1 MENNQTP
8 YSYNMSEIKKPVLS
22 KTAII
27 IIAASL
33 VFSAALLA
41 LGMNM
46 ALNKM
51 DTLAIK
57 ADQSLTKEKSSSAHT
72 VDISDNLRKTAV
84 DKVIADNY
92 IPAYS
97 TSEIMSM
104 DVSKPSGVSVS
115 DLKLVTAGNL
125 VGLEEAFW
133 QAEQDYGVNCLFVM
147 AIASHESANGTICF
161 RPNNMFGFGT
171 SGFSSKAECIDVVS
185 RALANNYLST
195 NGSLYS
201 GKTISSVN
209 KRYAASTTWDDKVAR
224 NMTKY
229 YAVISQNHNSALEKL
244 K

>member
-1 MENNQTP
+1 MNNNKTP
-8 YSYNMSEIKKPVLS
+8 FLSIKSL
-22 KTAII
+22 II
-27 IIAASL
+27 IL
-33 VFSAALLA
+33 AALIFSISL
-41 LGMNM
+41 LVIGMKASINKVNSM
-46 ALNKM
+46 AINA
-51 DTLAIK
+51 DQTLTSKK
-57 ADQSLTKEKSSSAHT
+57 ADDAHDI
-72 VDISDNLRKTAV
+72 DISDYLRKSAV
-84 DKVIADNY
+84 TKVIDNESF
-92 IPAYS
+92 PSYS
-97 TSEIMSM
+97 TSEIMQL

-147 AIASHESANGTICF
+147 AIASHESANGTMCF
-161 RPNNMFGFGT
+161 RPNNMVGFGS

-195 NGSLYS
+195 SGSLYS

-224 NMTKY
+224 NMTNY
-229 YAVISQNHNSALEKL
+229 YAVISQHHNIALEKL